1 MDRRRGPRGAWGRRV
16 GKSRVPQARPGRSG
30 AWRWNG
36 QKKRETRE
44 GGRGGTWHAMRTEVA
59 RLSTPLTNNER
70 SESGE
75 LLRESSAQVELVQTH
90 RENAE
95 KASEP

>member
-1 MDRRRGPRGAWGRRV
+1 
-16 GKSRVPQARPGRSG
+16 
-30 AWRWNG
+30 
-36 QKKRETRE
+36 
-44 GGRGGTWHAMRTEVA
+44 MRTEVA

-75 LLRESSAQVELVQTH
+75 LLRESSVQVELVQTH

>member
-1 MDRRRGPRGAWGRRV
+1 MAVERAEEKGNTR
-16 GKSRVPQARPGRSG
+16 GRS
-30 AWRWNG
+30 
-36 QKKRETRE
+36 
-44 GGRGGTWHAMRTEVA
+44 GGTWHAMRTEVA

-75 LLRESSAQVELVQTH
+75 LLRESSVQVELVQTH